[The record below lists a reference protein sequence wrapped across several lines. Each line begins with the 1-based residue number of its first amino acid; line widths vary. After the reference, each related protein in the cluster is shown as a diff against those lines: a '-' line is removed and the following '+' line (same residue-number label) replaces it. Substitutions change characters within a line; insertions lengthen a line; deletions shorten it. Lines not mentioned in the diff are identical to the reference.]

1 MMTKKQKIRLGIVS
15 GSCGVALGIL
25 IALNVVAASF
35 NNVLVTQFGKI
46 GETSSTG
53 KSKYENLDGALNA
66 FETDM
71 NEKVVEEGAVLLK
84 NDGALPLTKGK
95 EKISVFGMSSTL
107 WMTLDKIK
115 TTKDAVFAN
124 ALEDYGFEVNGTL
137 RAFYNR
143 SSHTD
148 WGIGDNKGDGS
159 SAGSWK
165 IDEVP
170 QSEYTD
176 SVKSSYSKYSD
187 AAIVV
192 LSRSSG
198 EGADLPRNM
207 DRFGGNEQ
215 EHYLQLS
222 QNEKDL
228 LGSVCNA
235 GFKKV
240 IVLLHSANPLQ
251 MDFLND
257 YDIDSV
263 VWAPGTGQGTGGIAA
278 LCKLIAGDADF
289 SGRTVDTY
297 SFDNLSS
304 PAMQNFGDY
313 RFVDENG
320 KMIEASSNGK
330 GYYSYV
336 NYSEGIYVGY
346 KYYETRYEDVVL
358 KQGNAGDYDYGKI
371 VAYPFG
377 HGLSYTD
384 FAWSGFESTYDG
396 KNDEFTFKVN
406 VKNTGER
413 AGKDVVQL
421 YMQSPYTDYD
431 RVNKVEKSSV
441 QLVGFAKTN
450 ELAKGENQTIEIK
463 VDGKEMRAYDEFG
476 SKTYILEG
484 GDYYFSLANNA
495 HEAINNILS
504 KKGKTKKDGMTED
517 GNPDFV
523 YEHEVLRTDDKVY
536 ATGQG
541 GGVIGNQFSD
551 ADLDDAVYLSRN
563 DWSSMDNDGLEYA
576 TDVMS
581 GVSNTTNALGEA
593 KTAVV
598 KSSTIDALKATGWSA
613 SGNPNPKD
621 SYPEITTSA
630 SSELKLSDMV
640 GLDYDDEKW
649 DELLNSLSL
658 ETMNEIYQSSA
669 YGTKEIPS
677 INKPTA
683 YVYDGPEGCHNVV
696 GPAEILLASSYNE
709 QLVWEYGEINGELA
723 ILDNYTGW
731 YAPATNIHRTPFSG
745 RNYEYYSED
754 SLLSAKMAVAMT
766 EGAASKGL
774 NAVVKHMALNDQE
787 TNRDANG
794 GVATYCREQAIREI
808 YLRPFEEVLTKGK
821 AMGVM
826 TGMNRIGNIRCR
838 SNYALNHNVLR
849 TEWGYNGF
857 VITDYNVVSPS
868 ESEAC
873 LAGGCNLQL
882 TGMANSLA
890 ETSSKG
896 VRYLLRESM
905 HRALYFCANSRL
917 VAQLGDKKYNAGI
930 PVYVLWL
937 VILDALVVAYIVFGI
952 LLNVYN
958 IRFANK
964 DSVTDNMKKKR
975 RVLNIVYYTFL
986 AAFVVAILV
995 IFFAWGL
1002 PLLKQAFKIV

>member
-1 MMTKKQKIRLGIVS
+1 MTKKQKIRLGVVS
-15 GSCGVALGIL
+15 GACGVALGIL
-25 IALNVVAASF
+25 VTLNIVAASF

-46 GETSSTG
+46 GETSNVG
-53 KSKYENLDGALNA
+53 ESKYENLDGALNA
-66 FETDM
+66 FKTDM
-71 NEKVVEEGAVLLK
+71 NERVVEEGAVLLK
-84 NDGALPLTKGK
+84 NDGALPLDKGK

-107 WMTLDKIK
+107 WMTLEKIK
-115 TTKDAVFAN
+115 TSKEAVFAN

-170 QSEYTD
+170 QSEYTEA
-176 SVKSSYSKYSD
+176 VKASYSKFND

-192 LSRSSG
+192 FSRSSG

-207 DRFGGNEQ
+207 DRFGGNGN

-228 LGSVCNA
+228 LKSVKEA

-263 VWAPGTGQGTGGIAA
+263 IWAPGTGTGSGGITA
-278 LCKLIAGDADF
+278 LCKLIAGDANF

-297 SFDNLSS
+297 SYDNLSS

-313 RFVDENG
+313 RFVDSNG
-320 KMIEASSNGK
+320 KMIDASSNGK

-346 KYYETRYEDVVL
+346 KYYETRYEDSVL
-358 KQGNAGDYDYGKI
+358 KQGNVGDYDYGKV

-377 HGLSYTD
+377 YGLSYTD
-384 FAWSGFESTYDG
+384 FTWSGFDGTYD
-396 KNDEFTFKVN
+396 KTNDEFTFKVN

-421 YMQSPYTDYD
+421 YMQSPYTAYD
-431 RVNKVEKSSV
+431 RENKIEKSAV
-441 QLVGFAKTN
+441 QLVGFAKTD
-450 ELAKGENQTIEIK
+450 ELKKGEDQTVEIK

-476 SKTYILEG
+476 LKTYILEEG
-484 GDYYFSLANNA
+484 NYYFSAGSNA

-517 GNPDFV
+517 GNPNLV
-523 YEHEVLRTDDKVY
+523 YDHEVLKTDDRIY
-536 ATGQG
+536 AIGQG
-541 GGVIGNQFSD
+541 GGAIKNQFGD
-551 ADLDDAVYLSRN
+551 AALDDAVYLSRN
-563 DWSSMDNDGLEYA
+563 DWSLMDDNGLEYA
-576 TDVMS
+576 TGVMS

-593 KTAVV
+593 KTAVA
-598 KSSTIDALKATGWSA
+598 KQAIMDSLKATGWSA
-613 SGNPNPKD
+613 SGNPNSKD
-621 SYPEITTSA
+621 SYEAITTSA

-640 GLDYDDEKW
+640 GLDFDDEKW

-658 ETMNEIYQSSA
+658 ETMNAIYQSSA
-669 YGTKEIPS
+669 YGTAEIPS

-709 QLVWEYGEINGELA
+709 QLVYEYGEINGELA

-745 RNYEYYSED
+745 RNYEYFSED
-754 SLLSAKMAVAMT
+754 SLLSAKMAVSMT
-766 EGAASKGL
+766 KGAASKGL
-774 NAVVKHMALNDQE
+774 NAVPKHMALNDQE

-808 YLRPFEEVLTKGK
+808 YLRPFEDVLTEGK

-826 TGMNRIGNIRCR
+826 SGMNRIGNIRCR

-849 TEWGYNGF
+849 TEWGYQGF

-873 LAGGCNLQL
+873 LASGCNLQL
-882 TGMANSLA
+882 TGMANSLE
-890 ETSSKG
+890 ETSSTG
-896 VRYLLRESM
+896 VQYLLRDSM

-917 VAQLGDKKYNAGI
+917 VAKLGGKKYKAGM

-937 VILDALVVAYIVFGI
+937 IIIDALVVAYIVFGI

-964 DSVTDNMKKKR
+964 EEVTPGMKKKR
-975 RVLNIVYYTFL
+975 LVLNAVYYGFL
-986 AAFVVAILV
+986 AAFGIAVLV

-1002 PLLKQAFKIV
+1002 PLLEQAFKIV